1 MSKKTD
7 ILDAIVGIL
16 EGVTSLKS
24 VNWEKIKLT
33 ADDFKEYELPA
44 AQIFSGGET
53 IIHEQGRARKT
64 WTLHLEIIL
73 KQSTSQVVNQRELYD
88 LEHEVEL
95 ALWENPQLGIPGVID
110 LRYVSNEQDLHL
122 LDPIYYTRI
131 NFEARYYSPLVDD
144 C

>member
-7 ILDAIVGIL
+7 ILDAIVAIL

-64 WTLHLEIIL
+64 CAALDFNVLPLLSSCSCGANAPLH
-73 KQSTSQVVNQRELYD
+73 Q
-88 LEHEVEL
+88 
-95 ALWENPQLGIPGVID
+95 
-110 LRYVSNEQDLHL
+110 
-122 LDPIYYTRI
+122 
-131 NFEARYYSPLVDD
+131 
-144 C
+144 